1 MELIKEKRVTSK
13 EWWSWICDGVP
24 LRFFVFKCL
33 LSVWCRRAPL
43 ALFPHLIGH
52 AIWRSGLWCLVYDG
66 CCASIS
72 LTLYYF
78 THDIRIINIIS
89 ITLSVCCAYKNSLRK
104 EKETE
109 TKIKI
114 RMKIKKN
121 VRQERTDRWTDNI
134 LWLSLGTVIY
144 HLIYVLFIFSSEF
157 ILASNNWK
165 IQNKRNLFF
174 TGIYRTHNFKL

>member
-13 EWWSWICDGVP
+13 ESGPWWSWICDGVP

-33 LSVWCRRAPL
+33 LSVWCRLAPL

-121 VRQERTDRWTDNI
+121 CTAGAHGPMNWQYFMAFVGNCD
-134 LWLSLGTVIY
+134 LSFNLRIVYFFFGVY
-144 HLIYVLFIFSSEF
+144 FS
-157 ILASNNWK
+157 
-165 IQNKRNLFF
+165 
-174 TGIYRTHNFKL
+174 FKQLENSK